1 LSQVLAA
8 MGKQGTHAARTIS
21 KGLHRPRRGQTF
33 GARTPGETQQ
43 QRLGTV
49 VGMMAEA
56 EHAGPASG
64 HCLAKPCV
72 ARLTKESLG
81 GWTDVGTSA
90 LHEGQAEGGGEGGDE
105 DRILRGGLTARRV
118 VKV

>member
-1 LSQVLAA
+1 VEADQLATQVLAA

-49 VGMMAEA
+49 VSMMSKAK
-56 EHAGPASG
+56 HTGPASG
-64 HCLAKPCV
+64 HCLAQPCV
-72 ARLTKESLG
+72 ARFTKEGLG
-81 GWTDVGTSA
+81 GWAGVITTT
-90 LHEGQAEGGGEGGDE
+90 LHKG
-105 DRILRGGLTARRV
+105 
-118 VKV
+118 